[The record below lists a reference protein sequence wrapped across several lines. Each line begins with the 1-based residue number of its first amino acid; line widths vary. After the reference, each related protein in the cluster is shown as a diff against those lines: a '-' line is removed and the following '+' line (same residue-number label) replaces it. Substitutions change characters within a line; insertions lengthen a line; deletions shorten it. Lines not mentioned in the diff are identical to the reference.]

1 MEEFIQSRFNYWV
14 YVILMMI
21 GLWGM
26 IAKNNLI
33 KKLIGM
39 SIFQTAIILFYV
51 SVAVKEE
58 TASIPILPHHG
69 HDYSPRA
76 AAAHAGHHEHA
87 IKKEHGAEAHDDGAH
102 EDGHHDEP
110 KGHDVPHHE
119 PHGHAVHAP
128 KVPDADHY
136 ANPLPHVLMLTA
148 IVVGVATLGL
158 ALAISQKIY
167 REYGTLEED
176 ELLEKVRA
184 EEDA

>member
-1 MEEFIQSRFNYWV
+1 MEEFIQSKFNYWI
-14 YVILMMI
+14 YVLLMML

-51 SVAVKEE
+51 SVAVKSEE
-58 TASIPILPHHG
+58 STIPILPHHG
-69 HDYSPRA
+69 HDYSPKYA
-76 AAAHAGHHEHA
+76 KKHAKYGDHEHPDEKDSHHKDDA
-87 IKKEHGAEAHDDGAH
+87 HPKGEDKHGAHGAS
-102 EDGHHDEP
+102 GHGGVNSP
-110 KGHDVPHHE
+110 KI
-119 PHGHAVHAP
+119 P
-128 KVPDADHY
+128 KPDNY

-167 REYGTLEED
+167 RHYGTLEED
-176 ELLEKVRA
+176 ELLKKVRA
-184 EEDA
+184 EDNG

>member
-1 MEEFIQSRFNYWV
+1 MEEFIHSRFNYWI

-26 IAKNNLI
+26 ISKNNLI

-51 SVAVKEE
+51 SIAVKSE
-58 TASIPILPHHG
+58 TANIPILPHHG
-69 HDYSPRA
+69 HDFSPMVA
-76 AAAHAGHHEHA
+76 VEHTGSPDHQ
-87 IKKEHGAEAHDDGAH
+87 KEDHDDH
-102 EDGHHDEP
+102 DGHQTHAETP
-110 KGHDVPHHE
+110 KI
-119 PHGHAVHAP
+119 
-128 KVPDADHY
+128 PDPDDY

-158 ALAISQKIY
+158 ALAIAQKIY

-184 EEDA
+184 DDHG